1 MNLSGFRAE
10 DAYRPVFTGALSH
23 AYIISGPSREDVN
36 ALADTLAA
44 ALLCEGAA
52 PEKPCGSCRS
62 CRKTF
67 RGIHPDVTVVDRAG
81 DKLEITVD
89 QVREVRADAVIMP
102 NEAARKVY
110 IIRNA
115 DTMNAAA
122 QNALLKSL
130 EEPPAQAAFVLAAE
144 NPSLLLPTVRSR
156 CAHITLFSGEKEVSG
171 EASELAGRFFTAL
184 ESGPLELA
192 GFTFE
197 LEKLDRVRFAGFLE
211 AASGQAVVRL
221 RAAVTSG
228 RHDEAARLNGV
239 ISALSRA
246 RECARANVGAGHISG
261 MLCALL
267 T

>member
-10 DAYRPVFTGALSH
+10 DAYRPVFSGALSH

-44 ALLCEGAA
+44 ALLCEGSSDR
-52 PEKPCGSCRS
+52 PCGACRS
-62 CRKTF
+62 CRKTL
-67 RGIHPDVTVVDRAG
+67 RGIHPDVITVDRLE
-81 DKLEITVD
+81 DKKEITVD
-89 QVREVRADAVIMP
+89 QIRDVRADAVIMP

-110 IIRNA
+110 IIHNA

-130 EEPPAQAAFVLAAE
+130 EEPPAQAAFILAAE
-144 NPSLLLPTVRSR
+144 NPSLLLLTVRSR
-156 CAHITLFSGEKEVSG
+156 CTHIPLSSGEREISG
-171 EASELAGRFFTAL
+171 EMSELADRFFTAL
-184 ESGPLELA
+184 EAGSLQFT

-197 LEKLDRVRFAGFLE
+197 LEKLDKVRFADFLE
-211 AASGQAVVRL
+211 AASGLAVTKL

-228 RHDEAARLNGV
+228 RHDEAARLNSV
-239 ISALSRA
+239 VTALSKA
-246 RECARANVGAGHISG
+246 RDYAKANVGNGHICG

-267 T
+267 A

>member
-10 DAYRPVFTGALSH
+10 DAFKPVFTGALSH
-23 AYIISGPSREDVN
+23 AYIISGPCRDDVN

-44 ALLCEGAA
+44 ALLCEGSAA
-52 PEKPCGSCRS
+52 EKPCGTCRS
-62 CRKTF
+62 CRKTL

-81 DKLEITVD
+81 DRLEITVD
-89 QVREVRADAVIMP
+89 QIRQVRADAVVMP

-110 IIRNA
+110 IIRSA

-156 CAHITLFSGEKEVSG
+156 CAHIPLFSGEKEFSG
-171 EASELAGRFFTAL
+171 EAAELADRFFTAL
-184 ESGPLELA
+184 GSGPLQFA

-197 LEKLDRVRFAGFLE
+197 LEKLDRVRFAAFLE
-211 AASGQAVVRL
+211 AVSGLAVGKMRE
-221 RAAVTSG
+221 AAMSG
-228 RHDEAARLNGV
+228 RHDETVRLNRV

-246 RECARANVGAGHISG
+246 RECAKANVGAGHICG